1 MTAQDEPMEDQWVD
15 DRAGPVVRPYAMT
28 RGRTQPKRGTFD
40 RIALVTATVMTAMP
54 DVGMEPEH
62 LAIVRMC
69 QRPLSVAELAAH
81 LDLPLG
87 TVRVMLGD
95 LLDRRLVQVREPH
108 PAGTRPDTDIIEA
121 AINGLRAL

>member
-1 MTAQDEPMEDQWVD
+1 MSVPEEPVEEQWVD
-15 DRAGPVVRPYAMT
+15 DHAGPVVRPYAMT
-28 RGRTQPKRGTFD
+28 RGRTQPVWGAFD
-40 RIALVTATVMTAMP
+40 RIALVTATVTTTAP

-69 QRPLSVAELAAH
+69 QQPLSVAELSAY
-81 LDLPLG
+81 LNLPLG
-87 TVRVMLGD
+87 IVRVMLGD

-108 PAGTRPDTDIIEA
+108 PAGTYPDADIIEA

>member
-1 MTAQDEPMEDQWVD
+1 MGAPDEPMQDLWVD
-15 DRAGPVVRPYAMT
+15 DHAGPVVRPYAMT
-28 RGRTQPKRGTFD
+28 RGRTRPVRGTFD
-40 RIALVTATVMTAMP
+40 LISLVTSTVSTATP

-81 LDLPLG
+81 LNLPLG

-95 LLDRRLVQVREPH
+95 LLDRRLVQVHDPH
-108 PAGTRPDTDIIEA
+108 PAGTRPSTDIIEA
-121 AINGLRAL
+121 AIHGLRAL